1 MKMKLKKII
10 KSFHIKNLFNNRDV
24 DIQFDNNVKILIGEN
39 GLGKTTVLNAL
50 YFLLTKRFT
59 ELSKIPFKTIELIFW
74 SNKKIKFTK
83 EELIN
88 KLEELNIANEDLMAS
103 MVMIREEVM
112 ARLDEEK
119 KDGEIIG
126 DFSVTKTKRVTFKTS
141 IEQAEELG
149 AVKKAVDTTKLKKLY
164 DKGIKIPETNVTI
177 YLSVRKLN
185 QETK

>member
-1 MKMKLKKII
+1 M
-10 KSFHIKNLFNNRDV
+10 NPED
-24 DIQFDNNVKILIGEN
+24 
-39 GLGKTTVLNAL
+39 
-50 YFLLTKRFT
+50 LL
-59 ELSKIPFKTIELIFW
+59 
-74 SNKKIKFTK
+74 KFTK

-164 DKGIKIPETNVTI
+164 DKGIKIPETNVTV